1 MSLTTKLRL
10 RIISYSSMLYRKSLT
25 FHQGVKLGETPTF
38 VLTKNYDH
46 TLGKVFTIC
55 SNAAKSFQHALKEE
69 DAGIVYAYIMG

>member
-1 MSLTTKLRL
+1 M
-10 RIISYSSMLYRKSLT
+10 T

-38 VLTKNYDH
+38 VLPKNYDH